1 MFRWLTFTDHHHG
14 LDIKR
19 IIWINMFGVIQNI
32 MITMSKTIRMIKMT
46 VMVLLVTLIASSALQ
61 LEMEWAGEGIEG
73 EGGTYGMFTAWLY
86 CYE

>member
-1 MFRWLTFTDHHHG
+1 MVL
-14 LDIKR
+14 IKR

-61 LEMEWAGEGIEG
+61 LEMEWAGEGI
-73 EGGTYGMFTAWLY
+73 GGRGVT
-86 CYE
+86 